1 MDNKIMVNNFIAASI
16 TTAVFVTAYS
26 CFVLAVMPY

>member
-1 MDNKIMVNNFIAASI
+1 MLTNFIAASV
-16 TTAVFVTAYS
+16 TTAFFVTAYS